1 MSERLES
8 NVFTSP
14 LFKFIVDGTAIY
26 LHASLVSQHSKPLE
40 RMMNGHMAEAQQG
53 FAVLKEVDEG
63 TFTRF
68 AQWAYSGYYTSAEH
82 EVQPNTTYKGSTP
95 AQDVTEYLPT
105 QEEMKWE
112 FQWPE
117 VGRSR
122 DSSKQYLIDLFRSKY
137 EKYLRS
143 SSSFRLPRPNENVA
157 EDYTNVF
164 LSHARVYVF
173 ADQYDVQ
180 GLKSCA
186 RKELHLALA
195 NYTLYPDRTG
205 DIIALIRYIYS
216 NTGESVSGVMDLRSV
231 LKEYMSC
238 EMDTLM
244 KDPTF
249 KELMFED
256 GGALLGDFMK
266 AVQRKIEYKH
276 LPDEIF

>member
-1 MSERLES
+1 
-8 NVFTSP
+8 
-14 LFKFIVDGTAIY
+14 
-26 LHASLVSQHSKPLE
+26 
-40 RMMNGHMAEAQQG
+40 MNGHMAEAQQG
-53 FAVLKEVDEG
+53 FAVLNEVDEG

-68 AQWAYSGYYTSAEH
+68 AQWAYSGYYISEKH
-82 EVQPNTTYKGSTP
+82 EVKPNTTHKGHTP
-95 AQDVTEYLPT
+95 AQDVTEYMPT
-105 QEEMKWE
+105 QEEVKWE
-112 FQWPE
+112 SLWPE
-117 VGRSR
+117 IGRSR
-122 DSSKQYLIDLFRSKY
+122 DSSKRYLIDSFRSKY

-143 SSSFRLPRPNENVA
+143 SSSLRLPRPNENVA

-186 RKELHLALA
+186 IKELHLALA

-216 NTGESVSGVMDLRSV
+216 NTGESVSGVKDLRSV

-238 EMDTLM
+238 EMDNLM
-244 KDPTF
+244 KDSTF

-266 AVQRKIEYKH
+266 AVERRIEYI
-276 LPDEIF
+276 PQPGEICGGI

>member
-1 MSERLES
+1 
-8 NVFTSP
+8 
-14 LFKFIVDGTAIY
+14 
-26 LHASLVSQHSKPLE
+26 
-40 RMMNGHMAEAQQG
+40 MMNGHMAEAQQG

-68 AQWAYSGYYTSAEH
+68 AQWAYSGYYVGAEH
-82 EVQPNTTYKGSTP
+82 EVKPNPSHKEHTP
-95 AQDVTEYLPT
+95 DE
-105 QEEMKWE
+105 
-112 FQWPE
+112 
-117 VGRSR
+117 
-122 DSSKQYLIDLFRSKY
+122 
-137 EKYLRS
+137 EKYGPVWSEIDEAKDSIKRDVEGSFTSKFDKYLQS
-143 SSSFRLPRPNENVA
+143 SSSLRLPRQNVDAA

-180 GLKSCA
+180 GLKSSA
-186 RKELHLALA
+186 LKELHLALA
-195 NYTLYPDRTG
+195 HYVLYPDRTG

-216 NTGESVSGVMDLRSV
+216 NTAESVSGVEDLRSV

-244 KDPTF
+244 KDSAF

-266 AVQRKIEYKH
+266 AVEERI
-276 LPDEIF
+276 